1 MFRNKKFPGFENS
14 YKVFKYFQNEG
25 IDSNNTLQKPQNTNG
40 SIKEQLFL
48 SRGNKNYIPCSEK
61 RKKVPV
67 YEMLEFS
74 WSLSSSMIPILPWK
88 VKMHTEESTI
98 PPSSK
103 LKLLCQYEMTSIV
116 TKSSIIDDLGVRDPP
131 LVCLFSCPLPIS
143 GFKLEIQCP
152 LAKKAPEKMLA
163 TMAGRP
169 RKFQYFSSFHDS
181 NFTMETED
189 AYRGIYDSS
198 II

>member
-1 MFRNKKFPGFENS
+1 M
-14 YKVFKYFQNEG
+14 VFVLLH
-25 IDSNNTLQKPQNTNG
+25 DSNFIMETEDAYRG
-40 SIKEQLFL
+40 S
-48 SRGNKNYIPCSEK
+48 
-61 RKKVPV
+61 
-67 YEMLEFS
+67 
-74 WSLSSSMIPILPWK
+74 
-88 VKMHTEESTI
+88 STI

-103 LKLLCQYEMTSIV
+103 LELLCQYEMTSIV

-169 RKFQYFSSFHDS
+169 RKF
-181 NFTMETED
+181 
-189 AYRGIYDSS
+189 
-198 II
+198 